1 MSSLA
6 SRGRLFITGAV
17 IASIAVLVV
26 LFYFIQVGANAA
38 RSYQTSEMLI
48 EQVRGLIESNEEN
61 TQALTESLKEDYMTR
76 AKLVA
81 YVISKDPSLADDR
94 FELMKLAELS
104 AIDEINI
111 FDDTGIIVGGTIS
124 RYYGYSF
131 DSGDQM
137 AFFKPMLD
145 DKTLSMCQDVTPNT
159 AEGKMM
165 MYAICWNEAGTEM
178 VQVGIEPVRLLAE
191 LHANEIPEVVEA
203 MPSYE
208 GTELIVAD
216 AETGIIQGASDT
228 SMVGESLASVG
239 LDLAG
244 TNLDGWNRFEAQVV
258 GTPSY
263 CVARNY
269 GGFTFVVAQDRA
281 VVNAGVPATIGI
293 VLVYLLLAAA
303 VLTFIV
309 RRMNLKLREEQKLAL
324 TEEMTGFLNR
334 RAYEAALAK
343 LGEEGAGEDVAI
355 VTFDLN
361 GLKGIN
367 DTLGHEMGDRFIRAC
382 AECIDRSFG
391 RYGSVYRVGGD
402 EFVAIL
408 HASKEDLAD
417 AECRLNEGI
426 AHWSRQNNL
435 ELSVSVGM
443 AEMRDNPG
451 ASVRQLVELSDSR
464 MYESKKR
471 YYESSGHDRRAQ
483 R

>member
-17 IASIAVLVV
+17 IASIAVLLV

-48 EQVRGLIESNEEN
+48 EQVRGLIESNEGN
-61 TQALTESLKEDYMTR
+61 TQALTESLKEDYVTR

-81 YVISKDPSLADDR
+81 YVISKDPSLGDDR

-111 FDDTGIIVGGTIS
+111 FDGSGIIVGGTIS

-131 DSGDQM
+131 DSGEQM

-191 LHANEIPEVVEA
+191 LHASEIPEVVA
-203 MPSYE
+203 DMPSHE
-208 GTELIVAD
+208 GTTLVVAD
-216 AETGIIQGASDT
+216 DETGKIVGASDT
-228 SMVGESLASVG
+228 SMVGKTLGDVG
-239 LDLAG
+239 LNPSGA
-244 TNLDGWNRFEAQVV
+244 NSAEWNRFESTVV
-258 GTPSY
+258 GVPSY
-263 CVARNY
+263 CVTRNY
-269 GGFTFVVAQDRA
+269 GGYTIAVAQDRA
-281 VVNAGVPATIGI
+281 VVNAGVPGTLS
-293 VLVYLLLAAA
+293 LVSFYLLIAA
-303 VLTFIV
+303 VVLSLIT
-309 RRMNLKLREEQKLAL
+309 RRMRKTIHEEQKLAL

-334 RAYEAALAK
+334 RAYDQALAK
-343 LGEEGAGEDVAI
+343 FDEGGAGDDTVLM
-355 VTFDLN
+355 TFDLN
-361 GLKGIN
+361 GLKGTN
-367 DTLGHEMGDRFIRAC
+367 DTLGHEAGDKLIRGC
-382 AECIDRSFG
+382 AECIDRCFG
-391 RYGSVYRVGGD
+391 SYGSIYRVGGD

-408 HASKEDLAD
+408 HVSGEDLAN
-417 AECRLNEGI
+417 AEHRLNETI
-426 AHWSRQNNL
+426 AHWSRQNNM
-435 ELSVSVGM
+435 ELSVSVGT